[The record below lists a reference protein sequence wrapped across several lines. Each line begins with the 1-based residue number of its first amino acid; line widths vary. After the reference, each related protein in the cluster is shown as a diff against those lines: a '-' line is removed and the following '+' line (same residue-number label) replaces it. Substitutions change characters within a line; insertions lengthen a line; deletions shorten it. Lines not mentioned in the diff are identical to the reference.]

1 MQWELESNI
10 RFQSL
15 CVDVI
20 ASDLNNGCF
29 LLSVRLYTYQSGETI
44 SVQSICMRACQCV
57 CLLGSP
63 AHDTGELVV
72 SVSPPQAECNSS
84 STVETT
90 VRWWKRG
97 ISVSRQATH
106 LMAQYVITQ
115 MIALQWSLPRRA
127 EQKGSSC
134 SACSDLSW
142 RPAWLFPTRRR
153 HCVVSLPLDDGTFLH
168 LVPPKPLHVLEI
180 QY

>member
-1 MQWELESNI
+1 MSSHQTQITAVSCC
-10 RFQSL
+10 QSDFIHTRAARQYQYKASA
-15 CVDVI
+15 CVR
-20 ASDLNNGCF
+20 ASVFAYLAVLLTTQVS
-29 LLSVRLYTYQSGETI
+29 LLS
-44 SVQSICMRACQCV
+44 QC
-57 CLLGSP
+57 P
-63 AHDTGELVV
+63 
-72 SVSPPQAECNSS
+72 PPQAERNSS